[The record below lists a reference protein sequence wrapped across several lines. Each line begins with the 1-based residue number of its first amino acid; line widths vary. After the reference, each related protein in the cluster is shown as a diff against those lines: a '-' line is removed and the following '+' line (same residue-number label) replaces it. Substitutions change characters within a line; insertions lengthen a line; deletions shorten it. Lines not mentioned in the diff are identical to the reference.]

1 MTDKEKLILKLLY
14 FLCEDYWEDW
24 ATPIYKKTVEEAC
37 EQVGIPYDKN
47 GRAIQKSIS
56 EKGFSLGGDPPTVV
70 ENWRDLDVQRDI

>member
-37 EQVGIPYDKN
+37 EQVGIPYDRN
-47 GRAIQKSIS
+47 GLTIQKSIR
-56 EKGFSLGGDPPTVV
+56 EKGFSPSGVPPTVV
-70 ENWRDLDVQRDI
+70 ENWRDLDMRRDV